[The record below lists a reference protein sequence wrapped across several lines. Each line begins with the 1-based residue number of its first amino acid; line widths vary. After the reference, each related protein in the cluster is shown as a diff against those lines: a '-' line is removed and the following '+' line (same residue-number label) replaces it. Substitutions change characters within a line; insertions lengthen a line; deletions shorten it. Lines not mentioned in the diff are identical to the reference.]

1 MSAVHPVAKRQ
12 RLEVL
17 IGILGFFTVMAFIAA
32 VVEVVRGD
40 PGVTPALVL
49 LGCLVLSGLAIV
61 AGIECAETV
70 RSVWIFAG
78 R

>member
-1 MSAVHPVAKRQ
+1 VGNLSGMHPVAKRQ

-32 VVEVVRGD
+32 VVEVVNGD

-49 LGCLVLSGLAIV
+49 LGCLLLSWLAV
-61 AGIECAETV
+61 AARARV
-70 RSVWIFAG
+70 R
-78 R
+78 

>member
-49 LGCLVLSGLAIV
+49 LGCLVLSGLAVV
-61 AGIECAETV
+61 ARNRV
-70 RSVWIFAG
+70 R
-78 R
+78 

>member
-1 MSAVHPVAKRQ
+1 MHPVAKRQ

-32 VVEVVRGD
+32 VAEVFRGD

-49 LGCLVLSGLAIV
+49 LGCLALTGLA
-61 AGIECAETV
+61 V
-70 RSVWIFAG
+70 RARNRI